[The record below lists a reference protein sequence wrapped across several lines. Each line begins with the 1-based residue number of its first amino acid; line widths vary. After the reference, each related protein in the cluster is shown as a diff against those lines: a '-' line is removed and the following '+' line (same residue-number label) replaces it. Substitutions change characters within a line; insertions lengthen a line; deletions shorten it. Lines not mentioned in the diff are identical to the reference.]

1 MPGITNG
8 AAAALRTGPI
18 PTAETDDVALTFFT
32 DLEAITVEAIGERII
47 PAEADEPGATDA
59 GVVYYIDRAVA
70 GFSTRLQRP
79 YRLGLRELTGWC
91 VGEHGAPFHELDTAT
106 QDAVVTEFLGTPIE
120 PSLEG
125 PVTEPNGPQIAAGAH
140 DTALLRRLFAIIRE
154 HVVEGY
160 FCDPVYGGNR
170 GTVAW
175 KLVGFPGA
183 QWGYT
188 AAQMQPG
195 FDAGTIPI
203 TTLSDLRRQLAELP
217 PNEYYTSNAI
227 APEDVITSET
237 EEHRS

>member
-8 AAAALRTGPI
+8 VGAALRTGPI
-18 PTAETDDVALTFFT
+18 PTADTDDVALTFFT
-32 DLEAITVEAIGERII
+32 DAEAITVEAVGERII
-47 PAEADEPGATDA
+47 PADGDEPGATDA

-79 YRLGLRELTGWC
+79 YRLGLRELDRWC
-91 VGEHGAPFHELDTAT
+91 VDTHGAPFRNLDTLT
-106 QDAVVTEFLGTPIE
+106 QDAVVAEFLGDPVE

-125 PVTEPNGPQIAAGAH
+125 PVTEPNGRQVAEGGR
-140 DTALLRRLFAIIRE
+140 DTLLLRRLFAILRE
-154 HVVEGY
+154 HVIEGY
-160 FCDPVYGGNR
+160 FCDPAYGGNR
-170 GTVAW
+170 GTVGW

-195 FDAGTIPI
+195 FDAGSIPI

-217 PNEYYTSNAI
+217 PNEHYTSAAI
-227 APEDVITSET
+227 APEDVITIDT